1 MLKEKKTLLGIALH
15 SYKGDTNLNKVWK
28 QSGVFFLYDQSDINF
43 VKGNDIFVC
52 SQFVRSH

>member
-1 MLKEKKTLLGIALH
+1 M
-15 SYKGDTNLNKVWK
+15 NKVWK
-28 QSGVFFLYDQSDINF
+28 QSGGFFLYDQSDINF